1 MKNIIFATSVQKVL
15 EYIIDYPETEFT
27 EREIRK
33 KVRLSKSAIN
43 YALRK
48 LCKYGLITRRKKGG
62 VFLYS
67 LNHNHII
74 IKQIKILK
82 NIINILPL
90 VQKIKKYSI
99 RIMLFGSASRG
110 ENWRDSDIDLV
121 VIAKNKDMIPEIKKN
136 INSNKKIKPILVTE
150 LGFME
155 IKKKD
160 PVFYRE
166 IENGITLWNSH
177 ES

>member
-1 MKNIIFATSVQKVL
+1 MKNIVFATSVQRVL
-15 EYIIDYPETEFT
+15 EYVIDYPETEFT
-27 EREIRK
+27 EKEIRK
-33 KVRLSKSAIN
+33 KIKLSKSAIN

-62 VFLYS
+62 IFLYS
-67 LNHNHII
+67 LSYNHII
-74 IKQIKILK
+74 IKQIKVLK

-99 RIMLFGSASRG
+99 RITLFGSASRG
-110 ENWRDSDIDLV
+110 ENWKDSDIDLV
-121 VIAKNKDMIPEIKKN
+121 IIARNKDVIPKIKKT
-136 INSNKKIKPILVTE
+136 INSSKKIKPILVTE
-150 LGFME
+150 IGFME